1 MDFSRLDNLAEMQNR
16 AFGTNTA
23 LSKNNAYG
31 VGGTDGSQIRK
42 QNSAYGR
49 ALRILDRQARRGDAR
64 SALQAIGVRDQANQM
79 GFSPGGIQRKSEV
92 DAMTRGQMQAQ
103 TQSAMGMQAAQET
116 ERRRNAFLGNS
127 FLVNPNPGAANVD
140 PGFTA
145 NPNPGA
151 TNMDPGFTAPKNRL
165 YAGLDVLE
173 AGQSG
178 NQAQLDT
185 AVAGAQTLGVANP
198 KSILNTGDKLKYRR
212 TLDTALGQAK
222 TPEEIAALKARG
234 TRYGVPAEAFDRRA
248 KWWETN
254 RR

>member
-1 MDFSRLDNLAEMQNR
+1 MSLLDQYDQMQNR
-16 AFGTNTA
+16 PFGTNTA
-23 LSKNNAYG
+23 LSNGSQYG

-64 SALQAIGVRDQANQM
+64 SALLAIDARKQANEE
-79 GFSPGGIQRKSEV
+79 GFTPGGIQRKEEV
-92 DAMTRGQMQAQ
+92 DRNINDRIAARAQ
-103 TQSAMGMQAAQET
+103 SGMDMQAAQET

-140 PGFTA
+140 PGFTT

-185 AVAGAQTLGVANP
+185 AVAGAQALGVTNP
-198 KSILNTGDKLKYRR
+198 ESILNTGDELKYRK
-212 TLDTALGQAK
+212 TLDTVLGQAK

-234 TRYGVPAEAFDRRA
+234 TRYGVPAEDFDRRA

>member
-1 MDFSRLDNLAEMQNR
+1 MSLLDQYDQMQNR
-16 AFGTNTA
+16 PFGTNTA
-23 LSKNNAYG
+23 LSRQNAYG

-64 SALQAIGVRDQANQM
+64 SALAAIDTRREANQM
-79 GFSPGGIQRKSEV
+79 GFSPGGIQRKDEL
-92 DAMTRGQMQAQ
+92 DAMTRGNIAAQA
-103 TQSAMGMQAAQET
+103 QSAMDTQAAQET

-127 FLVNPNPGAANVD
+127 FGPPAPSGTPA
-140 PGFTA
+140 P
-145 NPNPGA
+145 A
-151 TNMDPGFTAPKNRL
+151 TPAAPKNRL

-198 KSILNTGDKLKYRR
+198 KSILNTGDELKYRK